1 DFILVTS
8 LFEGLTDDAVT
19 SIDRLPHGVP
29 VAVVHYDLIRYL
41 NPVPYL
47 ENSIVERWY
56 TEKIE
61 HLKRSDLCLAIS
73 EASRQ
78 DLVTHLKFPE
88 DRTVN
93 ISADVD
99 ERFRRKDMLPNQER

>member
-1 DFILVTS
+1 
-8 LFEGLTDDAVT
+8 
-19 SIDRLPHGVP
+19 
-29 VAVVHYDLIRYL
+29 
-41 NPVPYL
+41 
-47 ENSIVERWY
+47 IVERWY

-99 ERFRRKDMLPNQER
+99 ERFRRKDMLPNQERAIRERYGLEKPFVMYTGGIDYRKNVEGLVRAYASLPEA